1 MLPSVRCPGPMTRRH
16 FLGAGAFGIGALGM
30 PDLFRMRAA
39 ASEST
44 PTDDTAVILL
54 WLPGG
59 APHMEMYDLKPD
71 APAEFRGEFKPI
83 ATTVPGIQISEHMPR
98 QARMMDKLAIVRSLN
113 KPVLA
118 ANRLLPADLK
128 PIGPAVDEAR
138 LQRWGENVFRR
149 AEEVGVKTIV
159 WGSGVAR
166 RIPKGFPKEQAREQ
180 FLKAVASYAPLAQR
194 HGVTI
199 VIEPV
204 ARTDSNFIMS
214 LADGADIVHTVGHP
228 SVRLLGDN
236 FHMMIEDEPPSE
248 IERFADI
255 LEHFHISEI
264 KRRAIPGTYGDDFR
278 PYLAALKKIG
288 YDKALVLEPEWTN
301 IQTEPALGLKTLRQQ
316 MADVGWN

>member
-1 MLPSVRCPGPMTRRH
+1 M
-16 FLGAGAFGIGALGM
+16 
-30 PDLFRMRAA
+30 
-39 ASEST
+39 
-44 PTDDTAVILL
+44 
-54 WLPGG
+54 
-59 APHMEMYDLKPD
+59 
-71 APAEFRGEFKPI
+71 
-83 ATTVPGIQISEHMPR
+83 
-98 QARMMDKLAIVRSLN
+98 
-113 KPVLA
+113 
-118 ANRLLPADLK
+118 
-128 PIGPAVDEAR
+128 
-138 LQRWGENVFRR
+138 
-149 AEEVGVKTIV
+149 KTIV

-166 RIPKGFPKEQAREQ
+166 RIPKDFPKEQAREQ
-180 FLKAVASYAPLAQR
+180 FLKAVASFAPMAQR

-214 LADGADIVHTVGHP
+214 LADGADIVNTVGHP

-248 IERFADI
+248 IERFAGI

-264 KRRAIPGTYGDDFR
+264 KRRAVPGTYGDDFR

-301 IQTEPALGLKTLRQQ
+301 VQTEPSLGLKTLRQQ

>member
-1 MLPSVRCPGPMTRRH
+1 MKIGLYIDIKH
-16 FLGAGAFGIGALGM
+16 GAAFADQPFDFVEENVQTLLV
-30 PDLFRMRAA
+30 PEKDEAAFRER
-39 ASEST
+39 
-44 PTDDTAVILL
+44 
-54 WLPGG
+54 
-59 APHMEMYDLKPD
+59 
-71 APAEFRGEFKPI
+71 
-83 ATTVPGIQISEHMPR
+83 
-98 QARMMDKLAIVRSLN
+98 LAIVRALK

-118 ANRLLPADLK
+118 ANRLLPPDLK
-128 PIGPAVDEAR
+128 PIGPTVDEAR

-180 FLKAVASYAPLAQR
+180 FLKAVTSYAPLAQR

-214 LADGADIVHTVGHP
+214 LADGADIVHSVGHP

-264 KRRAIPGTYGDDFR
+264 KRRAVPGTYGDDFR

-288 YDKALVLEPEWTN
+288 YDKSLVLEPEWTN
-301 IQTEPALGLKTLRQQ
+301 VQTEPALGLKTLRQQ